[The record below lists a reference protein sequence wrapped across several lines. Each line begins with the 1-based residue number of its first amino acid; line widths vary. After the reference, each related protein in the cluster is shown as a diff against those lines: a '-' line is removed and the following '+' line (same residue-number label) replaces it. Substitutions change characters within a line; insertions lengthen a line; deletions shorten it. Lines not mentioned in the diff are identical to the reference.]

1 MISSLRRLILLSGIG
16 VVLGIVGGAAAWLLI
31 HLIGIITNLALFG
44 QWGTDIPSFESYDPN
59 GWLIV
64 AAMAGGFVVALL
76 AKWAPVIRGHGIP
89 EAMESV
95 LARQSRIAPRVAVAK
110 PLSAAVA
117 IGTGGP
123 FGAEGPIIVTGGSVG
138 SLIGQVLPVSPA
150 ERKILLASGAA
161 AGMAATFGAPL
172 AAVVLAIE
180 LLLFEFSARALL
192 PLIAASSVAAAM
204 HFWLFGSGPIFEV
217 PLHGFEGLGEL
228 PIFVVLG
235 VACGLLAVV
244 ICRGLF
250 AVEAGFRR
258 LPIPEFWH
266 PVIGGLGFALV
277 GLVVPEAL
285 GVGYSS
291 INEALAGELAVGALA
306 SLMVAKMLAW
316 WVALGSGTSGGT
328 LAPILLMSSCFGAL
342 FAAGLQEVVPGA
354 AISVSAIAVVA
365 MAATFGACTR
375 ASFTAI
381 VFAFE
386 LTRDYRAIVPLMLA
400 TVVADL
406 VARSLLSH
414 DLMTEK
420 LARRGLVVPR
430 IYEPDHLRSTH
441 VGDVMTRDVQVVQ
454 ADDPMTTVR
463 ERIEHGTHSA
473 YPVLDGDGGLV
484 GIISRQDLL
493 RYGDDS
499 HTLAD
504 LASTDVVTATPDEPL
519 VAVLQRIVDEQVDHV
534 PVVDEDRLVGMITRT
549 DILHA
554 RAHHLR
560 SDQHDGVR
568 LRFRR
573 KPD

>member
-1 MISSLRRLILLSGIG
+1 MAPLRRLTLLTILG
-16 VVLGIVGGAAAWLLI
+16 VVLGVVGGGAAWLLV
-31 HLIGIITNLALFG
+31 HLIGIITNAALFG
-44 QWGTDIPSFESYDPN
+44 RWGTDIPSFANYQPD
-59 GWLIV
+59 GWLVV
-64 AAMAGGFVVALL
+64 AAAAGGVVVALL

-95 LARQSRIAPRVAVAK
+95 LARQSRIAPRAALAK

-138 SLIGQVLPVSPA
+138 SLIGQVLPMSPA
-150 ERKILLASGAA
+150 ERKVLLSSGAA

-180 LLLFEFSARALL
+180 LLLFEFSARALV
-192 PLIAASSVAAAM
+192 PLIAASSVAGAM
-204 HFWLFGSGPIFEV
+204 HLWLFGTGPIFDV

-258 LPIPEFWH
+258 LPGSTLWH
-266 PVIGGLGFALV
+266 PVLGGVGFALV
-277 GLVVPEAL
+277 GLVVPQAL
-285 GVGYSS
+285 GVGYGS
-291 INEALAGELAVGALA
+291 INDALAGKLAVGALA
-306 SLMVAKMLAW
+306 TLMVAKLIAW

-328 LAPILLMSSCFGAL
+328 LAPILLISSCFGGL
-342 FAAGLQEVVPGA
+342 FAAGVGAVAPGI
-354 AISVSAIAVVA
+354 AISASAIAVVA
-365 MAATFGACTR
+365 MAATFGAAIR
-375 ASFTAI
+375 APFTAI

-406 VARSLLSH
+406 VARSMLRH

-420 LARRGLVVPR
+420 LARRGLFVPR

-441 VGDVMTRDVQVVQ
+441 VSDVMTRDVDVVCDTDSV
-454 ADDPMTTVR
+454 AAVVR
-463 ERIEHGTHSA
+463 RFEHGPHSA
-473 YPVLDGDGGLV
+473 YPIINDGGVLI
-484 GIISRQDLL
+484 GIVSRHDVL
-493 RYGDDS
+493 RDGES
-499 HTLAD
+499 VSSLAD
-504 LASTDVVTATPDEPL
+504 LASTDVVTASPDEPL
-519 VAVLQRIVDEQVDHV
+519 VAVLSRFVDEGIDHI
-534 PVVDEDRLVGMITRT
+534 PVVDGDQLVGMVTRT

-554 RAHHLR
+554 RARHLR
-560 SDQHDGVR
+560 SDEHDGHLLR
-568 LRFRR
+568 LRR
-573 KPD
+573 KTA